1 MNEVLERITELEDL
15 HAKAQRKGMAV
26 AECFFY
32 RQMIELKAIA
42 KRGELNA

>member
-1 MNEVLERITELEDL
+1 MNEVLNRITELEDL
-15 HAKAQRKGMAV
+15 HEKAKRKGMAV

-32 RQMIELKAIA
+32 RQLVEFKAIA

>member
-1 MNEVLERITELEDL
+1 MNEVLERIEELEGM
-15 HAKAQRKGMAV
+15 HKTAKRNGMAV

-32 RQMIELKAIA
+32 RQLIEFRAIA